1 MERHTMSVLETTQD
15 AEQNSIKGIIL
26 AITGACM
33 WGIMGIFV
41 RGLSAVG
48 YSSFDIAFLRCVLA
62 GVVFFIVK
70 AVTNPKLLKI
80 NLKGI
85 VICLFYGVCAYLMG
99 FVCYGIS
106 VERIPVAVATVLMF
120 MSPIWVA
127 ILGVLVFHEKLTKP
141 TIFTILICIIGAAM
155 VANVFGASSGSIDVI
170 GVVAGIL
177 NGFGV
182 ALQIMVPRYFAK
194 EYERDKLLV
203 YGFLGAALGLSF
215 VTDFHTIAMSLKS
228 SEMISVF
235 INIIGVGILCT
246 MIANVAV
253 VKATEYINTTTCS
266 ILSSL
271 EVVVGAIVGIMIF
284 HEAMN
289 MLQVIGGIIVV
300 VASLGPTVFKKK
312 LKEEN
317 RYTEI

>member
-1 MERHTMSVLETTQD
+1 MSVQETTQKT
-15 AEQNSIKGIIL
+15 EQNSIKGIVL
-26 AITGACM
+26 AITGTCM
-33 WGIMGIFV
+33 WEIMGIFV

-48 YSSFDIAFLRCVLA
+48 YSSYNIAFLRCILA

-70 AVTNPKLLKI
+70 AVTNPQVLKI
-80 NLKGI
+80 NFKGI
-85 VICLFYGVCAYLMG
+85 AICLFYEICAYVMG

-127 ILGVLVFHEKLTKP
+127 ILGVLVFHEKLTKQ

-155 VANVFGASSGSIDVI
+155 VANVFDASSGSMDVI
-170 GVVAGIL
+170 GIIAGVL

-194 EYERDKLLV
+194 EYERDTLLV

-215 VTDFHTIAMSLKS
+215 VTDFHTIAISLKS
-228 SEMISVF
+228 SQMVSVF
-235 INIIGVGILCT
+235 INIIGLGILCT
-246 MIANVAV
+246 MVANVAI

-271 EVVVGAIVGIMIF
+271 EVVVGAIVGILIF
-284 HEAMN
+284 HESMN
-289 MLQVIGGIIVV
+289 MLQVIGAVIVV
-300 VASLGPTVFKKK
+300 CASLGSTIWKKPNK
-312 LKEEN
+312 IK
-317 RYTEI
+317 